1 MIEAVVFD
9 MDGVLL
15 DSERLYRIHW
25 IKAATIYGIS
35 EDTMQTVCNRIAGG
49 SSEHTRAVF
58 AEVFGAKFPYEE
70 MRQKV
75 FELMDEYI
83 SVHGIDLK
91 PGIVELL
98 QFLKQNGVRI
108 ALATSTER
116 ERATTNL
123 KNAGIFDY
131 FDECVFGNQVKRSKP
146 DPDIYLTACSAV
158 GVDPKQAMGVE
169 DSINGIFSVINA
181 GMTAV
186 FVEDLISPTEE
197 VRKRADRIYSCA
209 DEIMKHWDEFN
220 LK

>member
-25 IKAATIYGIS
+25 IEAAKGYGIS
-35 EDTMQTVCNRIAGG
+35 EETMQVVCNRIAGG

-58 AEVFGAKFPYEE
+58 AEVFGAKFPYDE
-70 MRQKV
+70 MRQRV
-75 FELMDEYI
+75 FELMDAYI
-83 SVHGIDLK
+83 GVHGIDLK

-98 QFLKQNGVRI
+98 RFLKQNGVRI

-158 GVDPKQAMGVE
+158 GVVAQHAMGVE

-181 GMTAV
+181 DMTAV

-209 DEIMKHWDEFN
+209 DEIIKHWDEFN
-220 LK
+220 RK